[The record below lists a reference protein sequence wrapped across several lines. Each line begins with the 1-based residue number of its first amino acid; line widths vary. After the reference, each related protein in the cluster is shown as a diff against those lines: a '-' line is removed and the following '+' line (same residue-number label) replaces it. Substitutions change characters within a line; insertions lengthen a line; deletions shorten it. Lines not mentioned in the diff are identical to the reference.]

1 MFHLILRDKPSK
13 IFIALKDPNTQWYLS
28 KIAKNTGTTYMFV
41 THLISNLQKSG
52 FVTLETKG
60 KKRMIKLT
68 EKGEKVANLL
78 EEIKKQF
85 E

>member
-1 MFHLILRDKPSK
+1 MFNLVIRDKPSK
-13 IFIALKDPNTQWYLS
+13 VFMALKDPNTQWHLS
-28 KIAKNTGTTYMFV
+28 KIAKSTGTTYMFV
-41 THLISNLQKSG
+41 THFISNLQKTG
-52 FVTLETKG
+52 FVALETKG
-60 KKRMIKLT
+60 KKRIVKLT